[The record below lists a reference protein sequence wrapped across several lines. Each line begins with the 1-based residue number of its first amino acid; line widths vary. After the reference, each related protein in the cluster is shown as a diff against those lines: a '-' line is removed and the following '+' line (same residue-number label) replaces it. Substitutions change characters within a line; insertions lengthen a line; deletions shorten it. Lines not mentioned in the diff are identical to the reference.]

1 MAYEYNPESSRF
13 NLPNPHRVE
22 NVLLIVGGIAQLAA
36 AAFALWIG
44 RDDLVQHAGQIAMRP
59 LAIGAALLVS
69 GLLMIAMV
77 MRQLVFYFGR
87 NQPAPLA
94 DVLSP
99 QKDGVTESG
108 QSLRETIRQ
117 NAISFETP
125 VSGFDQLLYKMIPDL
140 VFSPPPVQWRARIQ
154 FYNAAVLL
162 AIFLCFAVASFGVIN
177 AAAKSWI
184 HLGFLILTA
193 IVILKPLRA
202 RAGKLSLGIKPFV
215 VLLLLSIV
223 LPVLLSMTATRP
235 LLYADRIHLGMLTTV
250 FLVLAL
256 AANLLFLFALIGQTL
271 RPDKISM
278 ANHLETLSM
287 NAHPRQL
294 LLELDRQLQATWTEK
309 IPNRAYSRLSPL
321 IEAGTGAF
329 TGELLEESQ
338 PVPRDAAALSLSSA
352 LQMREY
358 RYLVIVDLF
367 AMIAALVGC
376 GLLAYAA
383 SSKSLSAIDPLVLG
397 AQLIAVS
404 WYGFR
409 TTNFLWRRFE
419 FSSRA
424 WWLEMSGNYQTSNVD
439 YGRVLED
446 AVKTRKQVVNIDD
459 MTLRIWVADFY
470 SVAFGPDQPRFL
482 VSMSGE
488 QGEAERLCK
497 HLREFAEN
505 QTALL
510 APGTARDVESAQR
523 LAAMNAMGDRA
534 RSEAVSRNDIAA
546 ALLAARKNDEEPGPQ
561 G

>member
-22 NVLLIVGGIAQLAA
+22 NLMLVFGGVAQLAA
-36 AAFALWIG
+36 AAFALWVG
-44 RDDLVQHAGQIAMRP
+44 RDWLVQHAGQIAMRP
-59 LAIGAALLVS
+59 LSIGVALLVS
-69 GLLMIAMV
+69 GLLMLGMV

-94 DVLSP
+94 DVLAP
-99 QKDGVTESG
+99 QKDGVSDSG

-125 VSGFDQLLYKMIPDL
+125 VSGFDQLLYKLIPDL
-140 VFSPPPVQWRARIQ
+140 VFSPPPVQGRARIQ

-162 AIFLCFAVASFGVIN
+162 AIFLCFAIASFGVIN

-184 HLGFLILTA
+184 HLGFLVLTA
-193 IVILKPLRA
+193 LVVLKPLRA

-215 VLLLLSIV
+215 VLLLLSIIV
-223 LPVLLSMTATRP
+223 PVLLGMSATRP
-235 LLYADRIHLGMLTTV
+235 LLYADKIHLGLLTCA
-250 FLVLAL
+250 FLLLAL
-256 AANLLFLFALIGQTL
+256 AANLLFLFALVGQTL
-271 RPDKISM
+271 RPERISM

-294 LLELDRQLQATWTEK
+294 LLELDRQLQAMWTEK
-309 IPNRAYSRLSPL
+309 IPNRAYTRVSPQV
-321 IEAGTGAF
+321 EAGTGAF

-338 PVPRDAAALSLSSA
+338 PVPRDAAALNFVSA
-352 LQMREY
+352 LQLREY

-367 AMIAALVGC
+367 ATVAALAGC

-383 SSKSLSAIDPLVLG
+383 SSKSIAAIDPLLFG
-397 AQLIAVS
+397 AQLVAVS

-424 WWLEMSGNYQTSNVD
+424 WWLEISGNYQTSNVD

-459 MTLRIWVADFY
+459 MSLRIWVADFY

-488 QGEAERLCK
+488 QAEAERLGK
-497 HLREFAEN
+497 HLRDFAES

-510 APGTARDVESAQR
+510 APGNTRDIEAAQR

-534 RSEAVSRNDIAA
+534 RAEAVSRGDAA
-546 ALLAARKNDEEPGPQ
+546 AAILAAKDDPAPQ